1 MTTRDIRDARMIDEL
16 TLLMFLNFVFFQ
28 HEIFNNDQTQEL
40 KEIASAM
47 AATVSISEADAS
59 KPGRED
65 SSMFSKKSTKSS
77 SSKVSTK
84 SDASKVSM
92 KSSSSKKN
100 KDAAAPSKIEEECG
114 CVNDVV
120 EQVEQR
126 E

>member
-1 MTTRDIRDARMIDEL
+1 M
-16 TLLMFLNFVFFQ
+16 V
-28 HEIFNNDQTQEL
+28 FNNDQTQEL

-47 AATVSISEADAS
+47 AATVSISDVGAS
-59 KPGRED
+59 KPDRDE

-84 SDASKVSM
+84 SEASKVSM
-92 KSSSSKKN
+92 KSSKKN

-114 CVNDVV
+114 CVDEVV
-120 EQVEQR
+120 EPVEHR

>member
-1 MTTRDIRDARMIDEL
+1 
-16 TLLMFLNFVFFQ
+16 MFLNFVFSQ
-28 HEIFNNDQTQEL
+28 QVVFNNDQTQEL

-47 AATVSISEADAS
+47 AATVSISDVGAS
-59 KPGRED
+59 KPDRDE

-92 KSSSSKKN
+92 KSTSSKKN
-100 KDAAAPSKIEEECG
+100 KDAGAPSKIEEECG
-114 CVNDVV
+114 CVDEVV
-120 EQVEQR
+120 EPVEHR

>member
-1 MTTRDIRDARMIDEL
+1 
-16 TLLMFLNFVFFQ
+16 MFLNFVFSQ
-28 HEIFNNDQTQEL
+28 QVVFNNDQTQEL

-47 AATVSISEADAS
+47 AATVSISDVGAS
-59 KPGRED
+59 KPDRDE

-84 SDASKVSM
+84 SDASKFSM
-92 KSSSSKKN
+92 KSSKKN

-114 CVNDVV
+114 CVDEVV
-120 EQVEQR
+120 EPVEHR